1 MSVLCYK
8 IKRKGKCHTI
18 GKTFYDFFFVFKFRR
33 EIFHRGVLCLIAK
46 EHIHE
51 NSLDIYIAMKIKF

>member
-1 MSVLCYK
+1 M
-8 IKRKGKCHTI
+8 I
-18 GKTFYDFFFVFKFRR
+18 FFVSVNLDVKIL